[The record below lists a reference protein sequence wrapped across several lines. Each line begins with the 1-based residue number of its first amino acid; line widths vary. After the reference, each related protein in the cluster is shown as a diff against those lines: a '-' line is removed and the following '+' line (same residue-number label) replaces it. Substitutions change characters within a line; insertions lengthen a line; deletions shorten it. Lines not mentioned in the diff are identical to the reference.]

1 MMRTSVLIRKRKLPP
16 VEFELQSYDP
26 MLPPECSFVEDPYTG
41 AFVDYRWVSTRMI
54 TCAFCGRRF
63 YLGYDK
69 PGGKTRYSCPHCGAV
84 FIPLA
89 HRFVLKRPLENK
101 KGVPRHVSKSS
112 VR

>member
-16 VEFELQSYDP
+16 VKFELQSYDP

-54 TCAFCGRRF
+54 TCAFCGRLF

-69 PGGKTRYSCPHCGAV
+69 PGGKTRYSCPHCDAA

-89 HRFVLKRPLENK
+89 HRFVHKRPLKNK
-101 KGVPRHVSKSS
+101 KGGPRHVKESS
-112 VR
+112 FC

>member
-1 MMRTSVLIRKRKLPP
+1 MMRSSVLIRKRKLPP
-16 VEFELQSYDP
+16 VKFELQSYDP